1 MEQDVI
7 RINRW
12 NMAGKYGLVFGL
24 ISVAYLYYGH
34 LTVVLGMTGFVSSAL
49 GFIIW
54 AAKFVG
60 CIKLMKY
67 CMNRFAIDNPSATNS
82 DTFKLGVLIA
92 MFSAVVFSVVT
103 VADHLYIFP
112 EYYQSLYGAMLKEW
126 SQLLPAD
133 RIAEMKDMFADAHKI
148 AFVGTFIYCF
158 LFGTVLS
165 LILSR
170 NIPSKD
176 PFHNYKP
183 DEQ

>member
-1 MEQDVI
+1 MEQNVI

-24 ISVAYLYYGH
+24 ISAAYLYYRH
-34 LTVVLGMTGFVSSAL
+34 LTVALGLTGFVSSAL

-67 CMNRFAIDNPSATNS
+67 CMNRFTIGNPTATNS
-82 DTFKLGVLIA
+82 DTFKLGTLIA
-92 MFSAVVFSVVT
+92 MFSAIVFSVIT

-112 EYYQSLYGAMLKEW
+112 EYYQSLYAAMIQEYSKFMSAARIDEMKAML
-126 SQLLPAD
+126 
-133 RIAEMKDMFADAHKI
+133 ADAPKT
-148 AFVGTFIYCF
+148 AFIGTFIYCF